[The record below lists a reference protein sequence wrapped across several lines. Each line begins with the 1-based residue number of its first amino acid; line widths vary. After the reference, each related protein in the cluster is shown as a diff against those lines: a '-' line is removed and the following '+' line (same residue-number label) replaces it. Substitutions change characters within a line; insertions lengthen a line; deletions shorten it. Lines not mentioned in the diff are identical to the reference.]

1 MKKIV
6 QQEYAIEAL
15 PIVKLT
21 MEAAVENEDE
31 IVVGDIL
38 TCKLKVEYLN
48 LKKGE
53 KSGYVCSKYYPYLK
67 RDSWYLIITDD
78 SFVNL
83 AAVEKINVTDNIFE
97 KTFQERI
104 QRPGPISFTA
114 VLSNDSFNGLD

>member
-1 MKKIV
+1 
-6 QQEYAIEAL
+6 
-15 PIVKLT
+15 

-48 LKKGE
+48 LKQGE

-83 AAVEKINVTDNIFE
+83 AAVEKINVTDRIYE

-104 QRPGPISFTA
+104 
-114 VLSNDSFNGLD
+114 